1 MSCTPFSYYIALI
14 YNKIRAYCTDLI
26 FENTEGKISFF
37 QNFQEIFAH
46 LNKKYYLCSK
56 MRQHWY
62 KIILIC
68 LVVGYAG
75 VATPVHAQLNT
86 DRITAI
92 GRNALYFDDYVLSIQ
107 YFNQV
112 IKIKPYLSE
121 PYLLRAIAKIQ
132 LGDYTGA
139 ELDCNAAIERNPF
152 QPGAYYTRGF
162 IYRQTNQFEKA
173 QADFNEALVF
183 APENKTYIA
192 MRADVLAEL
201 KQYDLALQDI
211 NHLLHREPQSAALH
225 FEKGSIC
232 LRNNDTICA
241 LEAFAQATEYDS
253 QNPANWSALGVV
265 QLMQD
270 QQDEALASLS
280 KSIEYG
286 SKWAG
291 DYINRAIIFYRKH
304 NYRSALADYDKAV
317 TLSPRDAQCYY
328 NRGVLRQ
335 ELGDYNRALED
346 FTQAINFAPDQIE
359 FYYQR
364 GMVELQLRQWQDALD
379 DFNTIIKRYPYF
391 LPAYYLAA
399 QAETSLGHGKEA
411 YQLRQQ
417 AYNLEQHKDSIQSL
431 KINMQVAD
439 YQPQQRD
446 RRKEFSALAAQNQE
460 SNDEEN
466 KYDSDTRGSVQKRY
480 TDVVNEPNIFLSYY
494 ATNTNANALRQ
505 TNYSHATV
513 DTYNRTMR
521 LPAYLRFTTQE
532 MALTADMVNQHFAQ
546 ISSISNQID
555 LLEQMASPKSP
566 NNSQLCASYIARAF
580 EFALVQDYSSALDD
594 VTRALLMEG
603 ELYFAYFCRANWR
616 YKLLEY
622 KRAMGETTEPAD
634 FELMMRDY
642 DYVITHLPD
651 FSFAYYNK
659 ANMLCIQQDFKAA
672 ISYYNQAIAIDGD
685 FAEAYFNRGLTYI
698 YVGEI
703 EKGIADLSKAGEL
716 GIYQAY
722 NLISRFQ

>member
-1 MSCTPFSYYIALI
+1 MRKYLF
-14 YNKIRAYCTDLI
+14 KILLFC
-26 FENTEGKISFF
+26 IS
-37 QNFQEIFAH
+37 
-46 LNKKYYLCSK
+46 S
-56 MRQHWY
+56 W
-62 KIILIC
+62 
-68 LVVGYAG
+68 LVGHSIPTY
-75 VATPVHAQLNT
+75 AQLNT

-112 IKIKPYLSE
+112 IKLKPYLSE

-139 ELDCNAAIERNPF
+139 VLDCNAAIERNPF

-162 IYRQTNQFEKA
+162 IYRQTHQLEKA
-173 QADFNEALVF
+173 ERDFSEALIF
-183 APENKTYIA
+183 APENRTYIA

-201 KQYDLALQDI
+201 EQYDLALRDI
-211 NHLLHREPQSAALH
+211 DHLLHRDPQSATLH

-232 LRNNDTICA
+232 LRSNDTICA
-241 LEAFAQATEYDS
+241 LDAFTHATEYDS
-253 QNPANWSALGVV
+253 QNPANWSALGLT

-270 QQDEALASLS
+270 NQDDALHSLS

-291 DYINRAIIFYRKH
+291 DYINRGIIYYRKH

-346 FTQAINFAPDQIE
+346 FTQAINFSPDRIE
-359 FYYQR
+359 VYYQR
-364 GMVELQLRQWQDALD
+364 GMVLLQLRQWQEALN
-379 DFNTIIKRYPYF
+379 DFNTIINRYPYF

-399 QAETSLGHGKEA
+399 QAETALGHGKEA

-417 AYNLEQHKDSIQSL
+417 AYNLEQQKDSIQSL
-431 KINMQVAD
+431 QTSMQLAD
-439 YQPQQRD
+439 NQPQQRD
-446 RRKEFSALAAQNQE
+446 RRKEFSTLAAQNQE
-460 SNDEEN
+460 SNEEEN
-466 KYDSDTRGSVQKRY
+466 KYDSDTRGTIQKRY

-494 ATNTNANALRQ
+494 ATNSNANALRQ

-513 DTYNRTMR
+513 DSYNRAMQ
-521 LPAYLRFTTQE
+521 LPAPLRFTTRE
-532 MALTADMVNQHFAQ
+532 MTLTADMVNQHFAQ
-546 ISSISNQID
+546 ISTLSHQID
-555 LLEQMASPKSP
+555 LFEQMAMPHSH
-566 NNSQLCASYIARAF
+566 NNSQLCAAYVARAF

-594 VTRALLMEG
+594 VTRAILMDG
-603 ELYFAYFCRANWR
+603 TLFFAYFCRANWR
-616 YKLLEY
+616 YKQLEY
-622 KRAMGETTEPAD
+622 KRAMGEPTDKAD

-642 DYVITHLPD
+642 DYVINHLPD

-672 ISYYNQAIAIDGD
+672 ISYYTQAIDKDSD

-698 YVGEI
+698 YIGETT
-703 EKGIADLSKAGEL
+703 KGITDLSKAGEL

>member
-1 MSCTPFSYYIALI
+1 
-14 YNKIRAYCTDLI
+14 
-26 FENTEGKISFF
+26 
-37 QNFQEIFAH
+37 
-46 LNKKYYLCSK
+46 
-56 MRQHWY
+56 MRKHFY
-62 KIILIC
+62 KIIFIC
-68 LVVGYAG
+68 FVVGYAG
-75 VATPVHAQLNT
+75 VTTPVHAQLNT

-112 IKIKPYLSE
+112 IKLKPYLSE

-162 IYRQTNQFEKA
+162 IYRQTTQFEKA

-211 NHLLHREPQSAALH
+211 NHLLHREPHSAALH

-241 LEAFAQATEYDS
+241 LEAFTQATEYDS

-270 QQDEALASLS
+270 NQDNALASLS

-431 KINMQVAD
+431 KTNMQVAD

-466 KYDSDTRGSVQKRY
+466 KYDSDTRGNVQQRY

-494 ATNTNANALRQ
+494 ATKTNANALRQ

-513 DTYNRTMR
+513 DAYNRTMR

-532 MALTADMVNQHFAQ
+532 MTLTADMVNQHFAQ
-546 ISSISNQID
+546 ISNISNQID

-594 VTRALLMEG
+594 VTRAILMDG

-698 YVGEI
+698 YIGEN

>member
-1 MSCTPFSYYIALI
+1 MSVMS
-14 YNKIRAYCTDLI
+14 
-26 FENTEGKISFF
+26 
-37 QNFQEIFAH
+37 
-46 LNKKYYLCSK
+46 
-56 MRQHWY
+56 M
-62 KIILIC
+62 
-68 LVVGYAG
+68 
-75 VATPVHAQLNT
+75 AQLNT

-112 IKIKPYLSE
+112 IKLKPYLSE

-132 LGDYTGA
+132 LGDYVGA
-139 ELDCNAAIERNPF
+139 EMDCNAAINRNPF

-162 IYRQTNQFEKA
+162 VYRRTNQLEKA
-173 QADFNEALVF
+173 QQDFSEALIF

-192 MRADVLAEL
+192 MRAGVLAEL
-201 KQYDLALQDI
+201 EQYDLALQDI

-225 FEKGSIC
+225 YEKGTIC
-232 LRNNDTICA
+232 LRSNDTVCA
-241 LEAFAQATEYDS
+241 LNAFVQATEYDS
-253 QNPANWSALGVV
+253 QNPANWSALGLV

-270 QQDEALASLS
+270 DQENALISLS
-280 KSIEYG
+280 KSIEHG

-291 DYINRAIIFYRKH
+291 DYINRGIIYYRKH

-317 TLSPRDAQCYY
+317 SLAPRDAQCYY

-346 FTQAINFAPDQIE
+346 FTQAINFAPDRVEI
-359 FYYQR
+359 YYQR
-364 GMVELQLRQWQDALD
+364 GMVQLQLRQWNAALQ
-379 DFNTIIKRYPYF
+379 DFNTIIDRYPYF

-399 QAETSLGHGKEA
+399 QAQTSLGHSKEA
-411 YQLRQQ
+411 TQLRQQ
-417 AYNLEQHKDSIQSL
+417 AYNLEQKKDSIQSL
-431 KINMQVAD
+431 QTTMQVAQS
-439 YQPQQRD
+439 QPQQRD
-446 RRKEFSALAAQNQE
+446 RHKEFSALAAQNQE
-460 SNDEEN
+460 TNDEEN

-494 ATNTNANALRQ
+494 ATNTNANSLRQ

-513 DTYNRTMR
+513 DTYNNSMQ
-521 LPAYLRFTTQE
+521 LPAPLRFTTKE
-532 MALTADMVNQHFAQ
+532 MTLTADMVNQHFAQ
-546 ISSISNQID
+546 ISSLSHQID
-555 LLEQMASPKSP
+555 LLEQMALPQSP
-566 NNSQLCASYIARAF
+566 NNDLLCASYIARAF
-580 EFALVQDYSSALDD
+580 EFALVQDYTSALDD
-594 VTRALLMEG
+594 VTHAILMNG
-603 ELYFAYFCRANWR
+603 DLYFAYFCRANWR
-616 YKLLEY
+616 YKWLEY
-622 KRAMGETTEPAD
+622 KRAMGEPTDKAD

-642 DYVITHLPD
+642 DYVINHLPD

-672 ISYYNQAIAIDGD
+672 IYYYTQAITADSD

-698 YVGEI
+698 YIGEN

>member
-1 MSCTPFSYYIALI
+1 MRKLWQILLI
-14 YNKIRAYCTDLI
+14 TLAAWC
-26 FENTEGKISFF
+26 
-37 QNFQEIFAH
+37 
-46 LNKKYYLCSK
+46 LN
-56 MRQHWY
+56 
-62 KIILIC
+62 I
-68 LVVGYAG
+68 G
-75 VATPVHAQLNT
+75 ATQAQLNT

-112 IKIKPYLSE
+112 IKLKPYLSE

-132 LGDYTGA
+132 LGDYLGA
-139 ELDCNAAIERNPF
+139 ELDCNDAIKRNPF

-162 IYRQTNQFEKA
+162 IYRQTNQLEKA
-173 QADFNEALVF
+173 ERDFSEALIF
-183 APENKTYIA
+183 APENRTYIA

-201 KQYDLALQDI
+201 EQYERALHDI
-211 NHLLHREPQSAALH
+211 DHLLHRDPQSASLH
-225 FEKGSIC
+225 FEKGTIC
-232 LRNNDTICA
+232 LRSNDTLCA
-241 LEAFAQATEYDS
+241 LNAFTHATEYDS
-253 QNPANWSALGVV
+253 QNPANWSALGMV

-270 QQDEALASLS
+270 NQDDALSSLC
-280 KSIEYG
+280 KSIEHG

-291 DYINRAIIFYRKH
+291 DYINRGIIYYRKH

-317 TLSPRDAQCYY
+317 ALAPRDAQCYY
-328 NRGVLRQ
+328 NRGMLRQ

-346 FTQAINFAPDQIE
+346 FTQAVNFAPDKIE
-359 FYYQR
+359 LYYQR
-364 GMVELQLRQWQDALD
+364 GMVQLQLRQWQEALN
-379 DFNTIIKRYPYF
+379 DFNTIIERYPYF

-417 AYNLEQHKDSIQSL
+417 AQHLEQKKDSIQSL
-431 KINMQVAD
+431 QTDMLVAD
-439 YQPQQRD
+439 NQPQKRD

-460 SNDEEN
+460 ANDEEN

-494 ATNTNANALRQ
+494 ATTTNANALRQ
-505 TNYSHATV
+505 TNYSHVTV

-521 LPAYLRFTTQE
+521 LPAPLRFTSQE
-532 MALTADMVNQHFAQ
+532 MTLTADMVNQHFAQ
-546 ISSISNQID
+546 ISALSHQID
-555 LLEQMASPKSP
+555 LLEQMAMPHSP
-566 NNSQLCASYIARAF
+566 NNEQLCAAYIARAF

-594 VTRALLMEG
+594 VTRAILMDG
-603 ELYFAYFCRANWR
+603 TLYFAYFCRANWR
-616 YKLLEY
+616 YKQLEY
-622 KRAMGETTEPAD
+622 KRAMGEATEAAD

-672 ISYYNQAIAIDGD
+672 IAYYTQAIAKDAD

-698 YVGEI
+698 YIGEND
-703 EKGIADLSKAGEL
+703 KGIADLSKAGEL

-722 NLISRFQ
+722 NLITRFQ

>member
-1 MSCTPFSYYIALI
+1 MSVMS
-14 YNKIRAYCTDLI
+14 
-26 FENTEGKISFF
+26 
-37 QNFQEIFAH
+37 
-46 LNKKYYLCSK
+46 
-56 MRQHWY
+56 M
-62 KIILIC
+62 
-68 LVVGYAG
+68 
-75 VATPVHAQLNT
+75 AQLNT

-112 IKIKPYLSE
+112 IKLKPYLSE

-132 LGDYTGA
+132 LGDYVGA
-139 ELDCNAAIERNPF
+139 EMDCNAAINRNPF

-162 IYRQTNQFEKA
+162 VYRRTNQLEKA
-173 QADFNEALVF
+173 QQDFSEALIF

-201 KQYDLALQDI
+201 EQYDLALQDI

-225 FEKGSIC
+225 YEKGTIC
-232 LRNNDTICA
+232 LRSNDTVCA
-241 LEAFAQATEYDS
+241 LNAFVQATEYDS
-253 QNPANWSALGVV
+253 QNPANWSALGLV

-270 QQDEALASLS
+270 DQENALISLS
-280 KSIEYG
+280 KSIEHG

-291 DYINRAIIFYRKH
+291 DYINRGIIYYRKH

-317 TLSPRDAQCYY
+317 SLAPRDAQCYY

-346 FTQAINFAPDQIE
+346 FTQAINFAPDRVEI
-359 FYYQR
+359 YYQR
-364 GMVELQLRQWQDALD
+364 GMVQLQLRQWNAALQ
-379 DFNTIIKRYPYF
+379 DFNTIIDRYPYF

-399 QAETSLGHGKEA
+399 QAQTSLGHSKEA
-411 YQLRQQ
+411 TQLRQQ
-417 AYNLEQHKDSIQSL
+417 AYNLEQKKDSIQSL
-431 KINMQVAD
+431 QTTMQVAQS
-439 YQPQQRD
+439 QPQQRD
-446 RRKEFSALAAQNQE
+446 RHKEFSALAAQNQE
-460 SNDEEN
+460 TNDEEN

-494 ATNTNANALRQ
+494 ATNTNANSLRQ

-513 DTYNRTMR
+513 DTYNNGMQ
-521 LPAYLRFTTQE
+521 LPAPLRFTTKE
-532 MALTADMVNQHFAQ
+532 MTLTADMVNQHFAQ
-546 ISSISNQID
+546 ISSLSHQID
-555 LLEQMASPKSP
+555 LLEQMALPQSP
-566 NNSQLCASYIARAF
+566 NNDLLCASYIARAF
-580 EFALVQDYSSALDD
+580 EFALVQDYTSALDD
-594 VTRALLMEG
+594 VTHAILMNG
-603 ELYFAYFCRANWR
+603 DLYFAYFCRANWR
-616 YKLLEY
+616 YKWLEY
-622 KRAMGETTEPAD
+622 KRAMGEPTDKAD

-642 DYVITHLPD
+642 DYVINHLPD

-672 ISYYNQAIAIDGD
+672 ISYYTQAITADSD

-698 YVGEI
+698 YIGEN

>member
-1 MSCTPFSYYIALI
+1 MRKYLF
-14 YNKIRAYCTDLI
+14 KILLFC
-26 FENTEGKISFF
+26 IS
-37 QNFQEIFAH
+37 
-46 LNKKYYLCSK
+46 S
-56 MRQHWY
+56 W
-62 KIILIC
+62 
-68 LVVGYAG
+68 LVGHSIPTY
-75 VATPVHAQLNT
+75 AQLNT

-112 IKIKPYLSE
+112 IKLKPYLSE

-139 ELDCNAAIERNPF
+139 VLDCNAAIERNPF

-162 IYRQTNQFEKA
+162 IYRQTHQLEKA
-173 QADFNEALVF
+173 ERDFSEALIF
-183 APENKTYIA
+183 APENRTYIA

-201 KQYDLALQDI
+201 EQYDLALRDI
-211 NHLLHREPQSAALH
+211 DHLLHRDPQSATLH

-232 LRNNDTICA
+232 LRSNDTICA
-241 LEAFAQATEYDS
+241 LDAFTHATEYDS
-253 QNPANWSALGVV
+253 QNPANWSALGLT
-265 QLMQD
+265 QLMLDNQD
-270 QQDEALASLS
+270 DALHSLS

-291 DYINRAIIFYRKH
+291 DYINRGIIYYRKH

-346 FTQAINFAPDQIE
+346 FTQAINFSPDRIE
-359 FYYQR
+359 VYYQR
-364 GMVELQLRQWQDALD
+364 GMVLLQLRQWQEALN
-379 DFNTIIKRYPYF
+379 DFNTIINRYPYF

-399 QAETSLGHGKEA
+399 QAETALGHGKEA

-417 AYNLEQHKDSIQSL
+417 AYNLEQQKDSIQSL
-431 KINMQVAD
+431 QTSMQLAD
-439 YQPQQRD
+439 NQPQQRD
-446 RRKEFSALAAQNQE
+446 RRKEFSTLAAQNQE
-460 SNDEEN
+460 SNEEEN
-466 KYDSDTRGSVQKRY
+466 KYDSDTRGTIQKRY

-494 ATNTNANALRQ
+494 ATNSNANALRQ

-513 DTYNRTMR
+513 DSYNRAMQ
-521 LPAYLRFTTQE
+521 LPAPLRFTTRE
-532 MALTADMVNQHFAQ
+532 MTLTADMVNQHFAQ
-546 ISSISNQID
+546 ISTLSHQID
-555 LLEQMASPKSP
+555 LFEQMAMPHSH
-566 NNSQLCASYIARAF
+566 NNSQLCAAYVARAF

-594 VTRALLMEG
+594 VTRAILMDG
-603 ELYFAYFCRANWR
+603 TLFFAYFCRANWR
-616 YKLLEY
+616 YKQLEY
-622 KRAMGETTEPAD
+622 KRAMGEPTDKAD

-642 DYVITHLPD
+642 DYVINHLPD

-672 ISYYNQAIAIDGD
+672 ISYYTQAIDKDGD

-698 YVGEI
+698 YIGETT
-703 EKGIADLSKAGEL
+703 KGITDLSKAGEL

-722 NLISRFQ
+722 TLISRFQ

>member
-1 MSCTPFSYYIALI
+1 M
-14 YNKIRAYCTDLI
+14 
-26 FENTEGKISFF
+26 
-37 QNFQEIFAH
+37 
-46 LNKKYYLCSK
+46 
-56 MRQHWY
+56 
-62 KIILIC
+62 
-68 LVVGYAG
+68 VGYAG
-75 VATPVHAQLNT
+75 VTTPVHAQLNT

-112 IKIKPYLSE
+112 IKLKPYLSE

-211 NHLLHREPQSAALH
+211 NHLLHREPHSAALH

-241 LEAFAQATEYDS
+241 LEAFTQATEYDS

-270 QQDEALASLS
+270 NQDNALASLS

-431 KINMQVAD
+431 KTNMQVAD

-466 KYDSDTRGSVQKRY
+466 KYDSDTRGNVQQRY

-494 ATNTNANALRQ
+494 ATKTNANALRQ

-513 DTYNRTMR
+513 DAYNRTMR

-532 MALTADMVNQHFAQ
+532 MTLTADMVNQHFAQ
-546 ISSISNQID
+546 ISNISNQID

-594 VTRALLMEG
+594 VTRSILMDG

-672 ISYYNQAIAIDGD
+672 ISYYHQAIAIDGD

-698 YVGEI
+698 YIGEN

>member
-1 MSCTPFSYYIALI
+1 MKKIVFIFICWCISLVSY
-14 YNKIRAYCTDLI
+14 
-26 FENTEGKISFF
+26 
-37 QNFQEIFAH
+37 
-46 LNKKYYLCSK
+46 
-56 MRQHWY
+56 
-62 KIILIC
+62 
-68 LVVGYAG
+68 
-75 VATPVHAQLNT
+75 AQLNT

-112 IKIKPYLSE
+112 IKLKPYLSE

-152 QPGAYYTRGF
+152 QPGAYYTRGY
-162 IYRQTNQFEKA
+162 IYRQTHQLEKA
-173 QADFNEALVF
+173 QSDFSEALIF
-183 APENKTYIA
+183 APENKNYIA

-201 KQYDLALQDI
+201 EQYDLALQDI
-211 NHLLHREPQSAALH
+211 NHLLHRDPKSALLH
-225 FEKGSIC
+225 FEKGTIC
-232 LRNNDTICA
+232 LRSQDTICA
-241 LEAFAQATEYDS
+241 LNAFTYATEYDS
-253 QNPANWSALGVV
+253 QNPSNWSALGAV

-270 QQDEALASLS
+270 KQDEALNSLS

-291 DYINRAIIFYRKH
+291 DYVNRGIIYYRKH
-304 NYRSALADYDKAV
+304 NYRGALADYDKAIA
-317 TLSPRDAQCYY
+317 LSPRDAQCYY

-346 FTQAINFAPDQIE
+346 LTQAIHLAPDQME

-364 GMVELQLRQWQDALD
+364 GMVQLQLRQWQEAIN
-379 DFNTIIKRYPYF
+379 DFNTILARYPYF
-391 LPAYYLAA
+391 LPAYYLSA
-399 QAETSLGHGKEA
+399 QAEISLGNEEVA
-411 YQLRQQ
+411 QQLRQQ
-417 AYNLEQHKDSIQSL
+417 AYDIEQKKDSIQSL
-431 KINMQVAD
+431 QTNMHLAD

-460 SNDEEN
+460 SSEN
-466 KYDSDTRGSVQKRY
+466 ETKYESETRGTVQKRY
-480 TDVVNEPNIFLSYY
+480 TDVINEPNILLSYY
-494 ATNTNANALRQ
+494 ANNSNANALRP
-505 TNYSHATV
+505 TNYSHASV
-513 DTYNRTMR
+513 DAYNRLQY
-521 LPAYLRFTTQE
+521 LPAILRFTTQE
-532 MALTADMVNQHFAQ
+532 ITLTADMVNQHFAQ
-546 ISSISNQID
+546 ISNISHQID
-555 LLEQMASPKSP
+555 MLNQMAPANHVTPSHT
-566 NNSQLCASYIARAF
+566 SQICAAYIARAF
-580 EFALVQDYSSALDD
+580 EFALVQDYSSAVDD
-594 VTRALLMEG
+594 VTRAILMDSK
-603 ELYFAYFCRANWR
+603 LYFAYFCRANWR

-622 KRAMGETTEPAD
+622 KRAMGEMTDKAD

-642 DYVITHLPD
+642 DYVINNQPD

-672 ISYYNQAIAIDGD
+672 ISYYTQSIAIDSD

-698 YVGEI
+698 YIGEN

-722 NLISRFQ
+722 NLLSRFQ

>member
-1 MSCTPFSYYIALI
+1 MRKYLF
-14 YNKIRAYCTDLI
+14 KILLFC
-26 FENTEGKISFF
+26 IS
-37 QNFQEIFAH
+37 
-46 LNKKYYLCSK
+46 S
-56 MRQHWY
+56 W
-62 KIILIC
+62 
-68 LVVGYAG
+68 LVGHSIPTY
-75 VATPVHAQLNT
+75 AQLNT

-112 IKIKPYLSE
+112 IKLKPYLSE

-139 ELDCNAAIERNPF
+139 VLDCNAAIERNPF

-162 IYRQTNQFEKA
+162 IYRQTHQLEKA
-173 QADFNEALVF
+173 ERDFSEALIF
-183 APENKTYIA
+183 APENRTYIA

-201 KQYDLALQDI
+201 EQYDLALRDI
-211 NHLLHREPQSAALH
+211 DHLLHRDPQSATLH

-232 LRNNDTICA
+232 LRSNDTICA
-241 LEAFAQATEYDS
+241 LDAFTHATEYDS
-253 QNPANWSALGVV
+253 QNPANWSALGLT
-265 QLMQD
+265 QLMLDNQD
-270 QQDEALASLS
+270 DALHSLS

-291 DYINRAIIFYRKH
+291 DYINRGIIYYRKH

-346 FTQAINFAPDQIE
+346 FTQAINFSPDRIE
-359 FYYQR
+359 VYYQR
-364 GMVELQLRQWQDALD
+364 GMVLLQLRQWQEALN
-379 DFNTIIKRYPYF
+379 DFNTIINRYPYF

-399 QAETSLGHGKEA
+399 QAETALGHGKEA

-417 AYNLEQHKDSIQSL
+417 AYNLEQQKDSIQSL
-431 KINMQVAD
+431 QTSMQLAD
-439 YQPQQRD
+439 NQPQQRD
-446 RRKEFSALAAQNQE
+446 RRKEFSTLAAQNQE
-460 SNDEEN
+460 SNEEEN
-466 KYDSDTRGSVQKRY
+466 KYDSDTRGTIQKRY

-494 ATNTNANALRQ
+494 ATNSNANALRQ

-513 DTYNRTMR
+513 DSYNRAMQ
-521 LPAYLRFTTQE
+521 LPAPLRFTTRE
-532 MALTADMVNQHFAQ
+532 MTLTADMVNQHFAQ
-546 ISSISNQID
+546 ISTLSHQID
-555 LLEQMASPKSP
+555 LFEQMAMPHSH
-566 NNSQLCASYIARAF
+566 NNSQLCAAYVARAF

-594 VTRALLMEG
+594 VTRAILMDG
-603 ELYFAYFCRANWR
+603 TLFFAYFCRANWR
-616 YKLLEY
+616 YKQLEY
-622 KRAMGETTEPAD
+622 KRAMGEPTDKAD

-642 DYVITHLPD
+642 DYVINHLPD

-672 ISYYNQAIAIDGD
+672 ISYYTQAIDKDGD

-698 YVGEI
+698 YIGETT
-703 EKGIADLSKAGEL
+703 KGITDLSKAGVL

>member
-1 MSCTPFSYYIALI
+1 MQIRRKYIVLI
-14 YNKIRAYCTDLI
+14 GLGAWFLTLGSI
-26 FENTEGKISFF
+26 
-37 QNFQEIFAH
+37 Q
-46 LNKKYYLCSK
+46 
-56 MRQHWY
+56 
-62 KIILIC
+62 
-68 LVVGYAG
+68 
-75 VATPVHAQLNT
+75 AQLNT

-112 IKIKPYLSE
+112 IKLKPYLSE

-132 LGDYTGA
+132 LGDYIGA

-162 IYRQTNQFEKA
+162 IYRQTNQLEKA
-173 QADFNEALVF
+173 SRDFSEALVF
-183 APENKTYIA
+183 APENRTYIA

-201 KQYDLALQDI
+201 KQYNLALQDI
-211 NHLLHREPQSAALH
+211 NHLLHRDPQSAALH

-232 LRNNDTICA
+232 LRSNDTLCA
-241 LEAFAQATEYDS
+241 LNAFTQATEYDS
-253 QNPANWSALGVV
+253 QNPANWSALGLV

-270 QQDEALASLS
+270 NQEDALTSLS
-280 KSIEYG
+280 KSIEHG

-291 DYINRAIIFYRKH
+291 DYINRGIIYYRKH
-304 NYRSALADYDKAV
+304 NYRSALSDYDKAIA
-317 TLSPRDAQCYY
+317 LSPRDAQCYY

-359 FYYQR
+359 IYYQR
-364 GMVELQLRQWQDALD
+364 GMVQLQLRQWREALE
-379 DFNTIIKRYPYF
+379 DFNIIIKRYPYF

-399 QAETSLGHGKEA
+399 QAETSLGHEKAAFE
-411 YQLRQQ
+411 LRQQ
-417 AYNLEQHKDSIQSL
+417 AYNLEQKKDSIQSL
-431 KINMQVAD
+431 QTNMQIAD
-439 YQPQQRD
+439 AQPQQRD

-460 SNDEEN
+460 SSTEEN
-466 KYDSDTRGSVQKRY
+466 KYNSDTRGTVQKRY

-494 ATNTNANALRQ
+494 AVNTSATALRQ

-513 DTYNRTMR
+513 DAYNRTMQ
-521 LPAYLRFTTQE
+521 LPAPLRFTTKE
-532 MALTADMVNQHFAQ
+532 ITLTADMVNQHFAQ
-546 ISSISNQID
+546 ISNLSRQID
-555 LLEQMASPKSP
+555 LLEQVASP
-566 NNSQLCASYIARAF
+566 NSQTNDQLCAAYIARAF

-594 VTRALLMEG
+594 VTRAILMDSK
-603 ELYFAYFCRANWR
+603 LYFAYFCRANWR
-616 YKLLEY
+616 YKWLEY
-622 KRAMGETTEPAD
+622 KRAMGESTDAAE

-642 DYVITHLPD
+642 DYVINHLPD

-659 ANMLCIQQDFKAA
+659 ANMLCLQQDFKAA
-672 ISYYNQAIAIDGD
+672 ISYYSQAIAADGD

-698 YVGEI
+698 YINETD
-703 EKGIADLSKAGEL
+703 KGVKDLSKAGEL

>member
-1 MSCTPFSYYIALI
+1 MMEKKPRAKI
-14 YNKIRAYCTDLI
+14 YHFIL
-26 FENTEGKISFF
+26 
-37 QNFQEIFAH
+37 
-46 LNKKYYLCSK
+46 
-56 MRQHWY
+56 RQ
-62 KIILIC
+62 ILLIC
-68 LVVGYAG
+68 LGSCFLTLGSTY
-75 VATPVHAQLNT
+75 AQLNT

-112 IKIKPYLSE
+112 IKLKPYLSD

-139 ELDCNAAIERNPF
+139 EMDCNAAIERNPF

-162 IYRQTNQFEKA
+162 IYRQTDQLEKA
-173 QADFNEALVF
+173 KRDFDEALIF

-211 NHLLHREPQSAALH
+211 NHLLHREPQSASLH
-225 FEKGSIC
+225 FENGSIC
-232 LRNNDTICA
+232 LRSKDTLCA
-241 LEAFAQATEYDS
+241 LNAFQQATEYDS
-253 QNPANWSALGVV
+253 QNPANWSALGLV
-265 QLMQD
+265 QLLQD
-270 QQDEALASLS
+270 NQDEALTSLS
-280 KSIEYG
+280 RSIEHG

-291 DYINRAIIFYRKH
+291 DYINRGIIYYRKH
-304 NYRSALADYDKAV
+304 NYRGALSDYDKAV
-317 TLSPRDAQCYY
+317 SLSPRDAQCYY

-346 FTQAINFAPDQIE
+346 FTQAINFSPDQIE

-364 GMVELQLRQWQDALD
+364 GLVQLQLRQWKDALQ
-379 DFNTIIKRYPYF
+379 DFQTIIERYPYF

-399 QAETSLGHGKEA
+399 QAETSLGHNKEA
-411 YQLRQQ
+411 YQLRQE
-417 AYNLEQHKDSIQSL
+417 AYNLEQKKDSIQSL
-431 KINMQVAD
+431 QTNMQVAES
-439 YQPQQRD
+439 QPQQRD

-460 SNDEEN
+460 SNEEEN
-466 KYDSDTRGSVQKRY
+466 KYDSDTRGTVQKRY

-505 TNYSHATV
+505 TNYSHATI
-513 DTYNRTMR
+513 DAYNRTMR
-521 LPAYLRFTTQE
+521 LPSSLRFTTQE
-532 MALTADMVNQHFAQ
+532 ITLTADMVNQHFAQ
-546 ISSISNQID
+546 ISNLSNQID
-555 LLEQMASPKSP
+555 MLEQIAMPHSQ
-566 NNSQLCASYIARAF
+566 NNQQLCAAYIARAF

-594 VTRALLMEG
+594 VTRAILIDSH
-603 ELYFAYFCRANWR
+603 LYFAYFCRANWR

-622 KRAMGETTEPAD
+622 KRFMGEATDKAE

-642 DYVITHLPD
+642 DYVINNLPD

-659 ANMLCIQQDFKAA
+659 ANMLCLQQDFKAA
-672 ISYYNQAIAIDGD
+672 ISYYTQAIMMDSD
-685 FAEAYFNRGLTYI
+685 FAEAYFNRGLTYLYI
-698 YVGEI
+698 GDHT
-703 EKGIADLSKAGEL
+703 KGIADLSKAGEL

>member
-1 MSCTPFSYYIALI
+1 MSVMS
-14 YNKIRAYCTDLI
+14 
-26 FENTEGKISFF
+26 
-37 QNFQEIFAH
+37 
-46 LNKKYYLCSK
+46 
-56 MRQHWY
+56 M
-62 KIILIC
+62 
-68 LVVGYAG
+68 
-75 VATPVHAQLNT
+75 AQLNT

-112 IKIKPYLSE
+112 IKLKPYLSE

-132 LGDYTGA
+132 LGDYIGA
-139 ELDCNAAIERNPF
+139 ELDCHAAIERNPF
-152 QPGAYYTRGF
+152 QPGAYYTRGY
-162 IYRQTNQFEKA
+162 IYRQTNQLEKA
-173 QADFNEALVF
+173 ERDFSEALIF

-201 KQYDLALQDI
+201 KRYDLALQDI

-225 FEKGSIC
+225 FEKGTIC
-232 LRNNDTICA
+232 LRSNDTICA
-241 LEAFAQATEYDS
+241 LNAFTKATEYDS
-253 QNPANWSALGVV
+253 QNPANWSALGLV
-265 QLMQD
+265 QLMQNN
-270 QQDEALASLS
+270 QDDAIISLS

-291 DYINRAIIFYRKH
+291 DYINRGIIYYRKH

-317 TLSPRDAQCYY
+317 TLAPQDAQCYY

-346 FTQAINFAPDQIE
+346 LTQAINLAPDQIDI
-359 FYYQR
+359 YYQR
-364 GMVELQLRQWQDALD
+364 GMIQLQLRQWQEALQ
-379 DFNTIIKRYPYF
+379 DFHTLLNRYPYF

-399 QAETSLGHGKEA
+399 QAETSLGHDREA

-417 AYNLEQHKDSIQSL
+417 AYNLEQKKDSIQSL
-431 KINMQVAD
+431 QTNMQVAD

-460 SNDEEN
+460 ASEEEN
-466 KYDSDTRGSVQKRY
+466 KYDSDTRGTIQKRY

-494 ATNTNANALRQ
+494 ATSTSANALRQ
-505 TNYSHATV
+505 TNYSHVLV
-513 DTYNRTMR
+513 DIYNRSMQ
-521 LPAYLRFTTQE
+521 LPAPLRFTTKE
-532 MALTADMVNQHFAQ
+532 MTLTADMVNQHFTQ
-546 ISSISNQID
+546 ISNLSHQID
-555 LLEQMASPKSP
+555 LLEQMASLHSQ
-566 NNSQLCASYIARAF
+566 NNAQLCAAYIARAF

-594 VTRALLMEG
+594 ATRAILMDG
-603 ELYFAYFCRANWR
+603 ELYFIYFCRANWR

-622 KRAMGETTEPAD
+622 KRAMGENTESAD

-642 DYVITHLPD
+642 DYVINHVPD

-672 ISYYNQAIAIDGD
+672 ISYYNQAIDLDSD

-698 YVGEI
+698 YVGENN
-703 EKGIADLSKAGEL
+703 KGIADLSKAGEL

>member
-1 MSCTPFSYYIALI
+1 M
-14 YNKIRAYCTDLI
+14 
-26 FENTEGKISFF
+26 KISFRH
-37 QNFQEIFAH
+37 I
-46 LNKKYYLCSK
+46 LLCLAAWFLTIGSL
-56 MRQHWY
+56 Q
-62 KIILIC
+62 
-68 LVVGYAG
+68 
-75 VATPVHAQLNT
+75 AQLNT

-92 GRNALYFDDYVLSIQ
+92 GRNALYFNDYVLSIQ

-112 IKIKPYLSE
+112 IKLKPYLSE

-152 QPGAYYTRGF
+152 QPGAYYTRGY
-162 IYRQTNQFEKA
+162 IYRLTDQLE
-173 QADFNEALVF
+173 QASKDFSEALIF
-183 APENKTYIA
+183 APENRTYIA

-201 KQYDLALQDI
+201 EQYELALQDI
-211 NHLLHREPQSAALH
+211 NHLLHRDPHSASLH
-225 FEKGSIC
+225 FEKGTIC
-232 LRNNDTICA
+232 LRSGDTICA
-241 LEAFAQATEYDS
+241 QQSFTQATEYDS
-253 QNPANWSALGVV
+253 QNPANWSALGLV

-270 QQDEALASLS
+270 QQDDALQSLS
-280 KSIEYG
+280 KSIDFG

-291 DYINRAIIFYRKH
+291 DYINRGIIYYRRH

-317 TLSPRDAQCYY
+317 TLSPKDAQCYY

-346 FTQAINFAPDQIE
+346 FTQAINLNPESIE
-359 FYYQR
+359 IYYQR
-364 GMVELQLRQWQDALD
+364 GMVQLQLRQWQEAIN
-379 DFNTIIKRYPYF
+379 DFQTIIQRYPYF

-399 QAETSLGHGKEA
+399 QAETSLGNGKA
-411 YQLRQQ
+411 AFDLRQQ
-417 AYNLEQHKDSIQSL
+417 AYNLEQKKDSIQSL
-431 KINMQVAD
+431 QTHMQVAES
-439 YQPQQRD
+439 QPQQRD

-466 KYDSDTRGSVQKRY
+466 KYESDTRGAVQKRY

-494 ATNTNANALRQ
+494 ATNSNATSLRQ
-505 TNYSHATV
+505 TNYSHVSV
-513 DTYNRTMR
+513 DLYNRSTQ
-521 LPAYLRFTTQE
+521 LPAPLRFTTQE
-532 MALTADMVNQHFAQ
+532 MTFTADMVNQHFAQ
-546 ISSISNQID
+546 INHLSHQID
-555 LLEQMASPKSP
+555 LLEQMAMPQSTY
-566 NNSQLCASYIARAF
+566 NQQLCAAYVARAI
-580 EFALVQDYSSALDD
+580 EFALVQDYTSAIDD
-594 VTRALLMEG
+594 ITHAILMDSK
-603 ELYFAYFCRANWR
+603 LYFAYFCRANWR

-622 KRAMGETTEPAD
+622 KRAMGEHMESAD

-642 DYVITHLPD
+642 DYVINNQSD

-672 ISYYNQAIAIDGD
+672 ISYYTQAIQVDTD

-698 YVGEI
+698 FINEI
-703 EKGIADLSKAGEL
+703 DKGIADLSKAGEL

>member
-1 MSCTPFSYYIALI
+1 
-14 YNKIRAYCTDLI
+14 
-26 FENTEGKISFF
+26 
-37 QNFQEIFAH
+37 
-46 LNKKYYLCSK
+46 
-56 MRQHWY
+56 MR
-62 KIILIC
+62 KLLIILLGCCVSII
-68 LVVGYAG
+68 AS
-75 VATPVHAQLNT
+75 AQLNT

-112 IKIKPYLSE
+112 IKLKPYLSE

-139 ELDCNAAIERNPF
+139 EMDCNAAINRNPF

-162 IYRQTNQFEKA
+162 IYRQTDQLEKA
-173 QADFNEALVF
+173 HQDFNEALIF
-183 APENKTYIA
+183 APENRTYIA
-192 MRADVLAEL
+192 MRADVLAQLE
-201 KQYDLALQDI
+201 QYDLALQDI
-211 NHLLHREPQSAALH
+211 NHLLHRDPQSAALH
-225 FEKGSIC
+225 YEKGSIC
-232 LRNNDTICA
+232 IRSNDTIGA
-241 LEAFAQATEYDS
+241 LNAFTHATEYDS
-253 QNPANWSALGVV
+253 QNPANWSALGLV

-270 QQDEALASLS
+270 NQEEALSSLS

-291 DYINRAIIFYRKH
+291 DYINRGIIYYRKH

-317 TLSPRDAQCYY
+317 ALAPRDAQCYY

-346 FTQAINFAPDQIE
+346 FTQAINYAPDRVEI
-359 FYYQR
+359 YYQR
-364 GMVELQLRQWQDALD
+364 GIVQLQLRQWQDALQ
-379 DFNTIIKRYPYF
+379 DFTTIINRYPYF

-399 QAETSLGHGKEA
+399 QAETSLGHGKA
-411 YQLRQQ
+411 ATQLRQQ
-417 AYNLEQHKDSIQSL
+417 AYQLEQKKDSIQSL
-431 KINMQVAD
+431 QTTMQVAES
-439 YQPQQRD
+439 QPQQRD
-446 RRKEFSALAAQNQE
+446 RRKEFSQLAAQNQE
-460 SNDEEN
+460 TNDEEN

-480 TDVVNEPNIFLSYY
+480 ADVVNEPNIFLSYY
-494 ATNTNANALRQ
+494 ATNNHTDALRQ

-513 DTYNRTMR
+513 DMYNNTMQ
-521 LPAYLRFTTQE
+521 LPAPLRFTTKE
-532 MALTADMVNQHFAQ
+532 MTLTADMVNQHFAQ
-546 ISSISNQID
+546 ISNLSHQID
-555 LLEQMASPKSP
+555 LLEQMAQPGST
-566 NNSQLCASYIARAF
+566 NNDLLCASYIARAF

-594 VTRALLMEG
+594 VTRAILMDG
-603 ELYFAYFCRANWR
+603 DLYFAYFCRANWR
-616 YKLLEY
+616 YKYLEY
-622 KRAMGETTEPAD
+622 KRAVGEPTDKAD

-642 DYVITHLPD
+642 DYVIHHLPD

-672 ISYYNQAIAIDGD
+672 ISYYTQAISADSD

-698 YVGEI
+698 YIGDN
-703 EKGIADLSKAGEL
+703 EKGLADLSKAGEL

>member
-1 MSCTPFSYYIALI
+1 
-14 YNKIRAYCTDLI
+14 
-26 FENTEGKISFF
+26 
-37 QNFQEIFAH
+37 
-46 LNKKYYLCSK
+46 
-56 MRQHWY
+56 MR
-62 KIILIC
+62 KLLIILLGCCVSII
-68 LVVGYAG
+68 AS
-75 VATPVHAQLNT
+75 AQLNT

-112 IKIKPYLSE
+112 IKLKPYLSE

-139 ELDCNAAIERNPF
+139 EMDCNAAINRNPF

-162 IYRQTNQFEKA
+162 IYRQTDQLEKA
-173 QADFNEALVF
+173 HQDFNEALIF
-183 APENKTYIA
+183 APENRTYIA
-192 MRADVLAEL
+192 MRADVLAQLE
-201 KQYDLALQDI
+201 QYDLALQDI
-211 NHLLHREPQSAALH
+211 NHLLHRDPQSAALH
-225 FEKGSIC
+225 YEKGSIC
-232 LRNNDTICA
+232 IRSNDTIGA
-241 LEAFAQATEYDS
+241 LNSFIQATEYDS
-253 QNPANWSALGVV
+253 QNPANWSALGLV

-270 QQDEALASLS
+270 NQEEALSSLS

-291 DYINRAIIFYRKH
+291 DYINRGIIYYRKH

-317 TLSPRDAQCYY
+317 ALAPRDAQCYY

-346 FTQAINFAPDQIE
+346 FTQAINYAPDRVEI
-359 FYYQR
+359 YYQR
-364 GMVELQLRQWQDALD
+364 GMVQLQLRQWQEALQ
-379 DFNTIIKRYPYF
+379 DFTTIINRYPYF

-399 QAETSLGHGKEA
+399 QAETSLGHGKA
-411 YQLRQQ
+411 ATQLRQQ
-417 AYNLEQHKDSIQSL
+417 AYQLEQKKDSIQSL
-431 KINMQVAD
+431 QTTMQVAES
-439 YQPQQRD
+439 QPQQRD
-446 RRKEFSALAAQNQE
+446 RRKEFSQLAAQNQE
-460 SNDEEN
+460 TNDEEN

-480 TDVVNEPNIFLSYY
+480 ADVVNEPNIFLSYY
-494 ATNTNANALRQ
+494 ATNNHTDALRQ

-513 DTYNRTMR
+513 DMYNNTMQ
-521 LPAYLRFTTQE
+521 LPAPLRFTTKE
-532 MALTADMVNQHFAQ
+532 MTLTADMVNQHFAQ
-546 ISSISNQID
+546 ISNLSHQID
-555 LLEQMASPKSP
+555 LLEQMALPQSS
-566 NNSQLCASYIARAF
+566 NNDLLCASYIARAF

-594 VTRALLMEG
+594 VTRAILMDG
-603 ELYFAYFCRANWR
+603 DLYFAYFCRANWR
-616 YKLLEY
+616 YKYLEY
-622 KRAMGETTEPAD
+622 KRAVGEPTDKAD

-642 DYVITHLPD
+642 DYVIHHLPD

-672 ISYYNQAIAIDGD
+672 ISYYTQAISADSD

-698 YVGEI
+698 YIGDN
-703 EKGIADLSKAGEL
+703 EKGLTDLSKAGEL

>member
-1 MSCTPFSYYIALI
+1 M
-14 YNKIRAYCTDLI
+14 KR
-26 FENTEGKISFF
+26 
-37 QNFQEIFAH
+37 
-46 LNKKYYLCSK
+46 YL
-56 MRQHWY
+56 RH
-62 KIILIC
+62 ILIC
-68 LVVGYAG
+68 LGSWFLTLG
-75 VATPVHAQLNT
+75 SISAQLHT
-86 DRITAI
+86 DRITTI

-112 IKIKPYLSE
+112 IKLKPYLSE

-152 QPGAYYTRGF
+152 QPGAYYTRGY
-162 IYRQTNQFEKA
+162 IYLQTNQLEKA
-173 QADFNEALVF
+173 KKDFSEALIF

-192 MRADVLAEL
+192 MRADVLAGLEE
-201 KQYDLALQDI
+201 YELALDDI
-211 NHLLHREPQSAALH
+211 NRLLHREPKSAALH

-232 LRNNDTICA
+232 LRSGDTICA
-241 LEAFAQATEYDS
+241 QNAFAKATEYDS
-253 QNPANWSALGVV
+253 QNPANWSALGLV

-270 QQDEALASLS
+270 NQDDALISLS
-280 KSIEYG
+280 KSIDYG

-291 DYINRAIIFYRKH
+291 DYINRGIIYYRLH

-317 TLSPRDAQCYY
+317 TLSPHDAQCYY

-346 FTQAINFAPDQIE
+346 FTNAINIAPNQIE
-359 FYYQR
+359 IYYQR
-364 GMVELQLRQWQDALD
+364 GMVQLQLRQWADALN
-379 DFNTIIKRYPYF
+379 DFTTIMQRYPYF

-399 QAETSLGHGKEA
+399 QAETALGHDKTA
-411 YQLRQQ
+411 FNLRQQ
-417 AYNLEQHKDSIQSL
+417 AYNLEQKKDSIQSL
-431 KINMQVAD
+431 QTTMQLAEA
-439 YQPQQRD
+439 QPQQRD

-460 SNDEEN
+460 SSEEEN
-466 KYDSDTRGSVQKRY
+466 KYNSDTRGTVQKRY

-494 ATNTNANALRQ
+494 ATSSSTNTLRQ
-505 TNYSHATV
+505 TNYSHASV
-513 DTYNRTMR
+513 DAYNHSVQ
-521 LPAYLRFTTQE
+521 LPAPLRFTTKE
-532 MALTADMVNQHFAQ
+532 VNLTADMVNQHFAQ
-546 ISSISNQID
+546 INHLSNQLD
-555 LLEQMASPKSP
+555 QLNHNNLPKSAA
-566 NNSQLCASYIARAF
+566 NAVKDERVVGLLVARAF
-580 EFALVQDYSSALDD
+580 EFALVQDYSSAIDD
-594 VTRALLMEG
+594 ITQAILQDG
-603 ELYFAYFCRANWR
+603 QLYFAYFCRANWR

-622 KRAMGETTEPAD
+622 KRAMGEAIEGAD
-634 FELMMRDY
+634 FELMLRDY
-642 DYVITHLPD
+642 DYVINHLPD

-672 ISYYNQAIAIDGD
+672 ISYYTQAILVDGD

-698 YVGEI
+698 YINEI